1 MSKSASGNS
10 TKEIEEHNR
19 MIMSKAREGDLI
31 EFPRPIYSHW
41 AVYIG
46 NGKVIELT
54 TIVHPGSSTG
64 TPEGI
69 VQEADFMKVAG
80 SSKAKI
86 NNEKDKDWEP
96 RLPWQ
101 IVATA
106 RDLIGS
112 RLYHFL
118 NSNCEHFAKFCR
130 YGKTDS
136 DQAKQFLKKLESLG
150 SNVTAILGLLAS
162 FVVMRTKSGAQY
174 Q

>member
-96 RLPWQ
+96 SPPWQ

-106 RDLIGS
+106 NSLIGY
-112 RLYHFL
+112 RFYHL
-118 NSNCEHFAKFCR
+118 LDSNCEHFAKLCR
-130 YGKTDS
+130 YSKEDS
-136 DQAKQFLKKLESLG
+136 DQAKELLKKLESLG
-150 SNVTAILGLLAS
+150 SNLPAIPKLLAS
-162 FVVMRTKSGAQY
+162 VVTRTKSGAQY